1 MNTLVN
7 NNKYQLG
14 YFYLHSAGSS
24 YSGRIFSQKINIGI
38 TKLAHMYFG
47 PCTPVSFDRIY
58 RSRIIPW
65 KISVLVRV
73 LQKKRTN
80 ELRVYLHE

>member
-14 YFYLHSAGSS
+14 YFYLYSAGSS

-38 TKLAHMYFG
+38 TKSANILDLVHQLALTLFIEELYLG
-47 PCTPVSFDRIY
+47 
-58 RSRIIPW
+58 
-65 KISVLVRV
+65 KVL
-73 LQKKRTN
+73 
-80 ELRVYLHE
+80 Y